1 MSKTAFEIR
10 LDLLNLAQSILNDK
24 IWNERQRIDND
35 WTVTKDSCARK
46 NKDAPPYPTIPTV
59 NEDDIIAL
67 AKKLNEFVS
76 YGH

>member
-1 MSKTAFEIR
+1 MSKTPFEIR
-10 LDLLNLAQSILNDK
+10 LDLLNLSQSILNDK

-35 WTVTKDSCARK
+35 WTVNKEQCAKK
-46 NKDAPPYPTIPTV
+46 NKPAPAYPNVPTV

-76 YGH
+76 NGQ

>member
-1 MSKTAFEIR
+1 MSKTPFEIR
-10 LDLLNLAQSILNDK
+10 LDLLNLSQSILSEK

-35 WTVTKDSCARK
+35 WTVTKNSCEK
-46 NKDAPPYPTIPTV
+46 INKPAPAYPNIPTV

-76 YGH
+76 NG